1 MGNLEYQY
9 FSVGGEI
16 SLGKKVATFFGKG
29 TLSADTATV
38 VWVTPMV
45 LAAVEQ
51 VMKRERVRKK
61 RRSSAQ
67 ELARDIFLK
76 IMKK

>member
-1 MGNLEYQY
+1 
-9 FSVGGEI
+9 
-16 SLGKKVATFFGKG
+16 
-29 TLSADTATV
+29 
-38 VWVTPMV
+38 MV